1 MQAILQGLTNFKQCT
16 VLIADAI
23 YWHNL
28 KMKGMDELTEN
39 EIENLK
45 GEALHLGDLFIKDNL
60 KYFLLALNCPL
71 GSFHRDFRL
80 NEDSPADDCIQAIN
94 YLAKEKN
101 FRVVR
106 WNEWVSS
113 CDWYGQVRSEVA
125 KYFDCNDSLI
135 AALREDAKTFAA
147 RRHETDEL
155 TTLRSHDYL
164 KDESP
169 AVILIA
175 ALKEIQYI
183 MYPGPILSTFVA
195 MADLFINPQDN
206 SLPDYLKI
214 YPRSPF
220 VCKWRK
226 IEFRNYSLT
235 SSCHPDQKV
244 ITDQCYVLMGINECQ
259 QRLNSL
265 ATYVPR

>member
-1 MQAILQGLTNFKQCT
+1 MTRARPRAGKLLTAKFTQQLDFPDKAATGLVLVSIAGNKSCASEYLQAILQGLTNFKQCT

-106 WNEWVSS
+106 WNEWVS
-113 CDWYGQVRSEVA
+113 
-125 KYFDCNDSLI
+125 
-135 AALREDAKTFAA
+135 
-147 RRHETDEL
+147 
-155 TTLRSHDYL
+155 
-164 KDESP
+164 
-169 AVILIA
+169 
-175 ALKEIQYI
+175 
-183 MYPGPILSTFVA
+183 
-195 MADLFINPQDN
+195 
-206 SLPDYLKI
+206 KI
-214 YPRSPF
+214 GRAH
-220 VCKWRK
+220 V
-226 IEFRNYSLT
+226 
-235 SSCHPDQKV
+235 
-244 ITDQCYVLMGINECQ
+244 
-259 QRLNSL
+259 
-265 ATYVPR
+265 